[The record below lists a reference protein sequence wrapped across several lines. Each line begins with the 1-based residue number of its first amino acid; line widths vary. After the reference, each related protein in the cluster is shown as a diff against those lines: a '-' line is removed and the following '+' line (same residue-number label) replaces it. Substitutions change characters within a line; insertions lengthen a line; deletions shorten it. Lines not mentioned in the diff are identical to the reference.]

1 MFYVVKSIKEKEKE
15 KKKNSSIKIQAAQHG
30 ISQSAFVCI
39 FSLSDTIYFS
49 QFHHRLKSNWM
60 QRSQK
65 IGSPSLQKLQNR
77 Y

>member
-1 MFYVVKSIKEKEKE
+1 M

-49 QFHHRLKSNWM
+49 QFHHRLKSNWI
-60 QRSQK
+60 QRSRK
-65 IGSPSLQKLQNR
+65 IGSPLHTGTSE
-77 Y
+77 